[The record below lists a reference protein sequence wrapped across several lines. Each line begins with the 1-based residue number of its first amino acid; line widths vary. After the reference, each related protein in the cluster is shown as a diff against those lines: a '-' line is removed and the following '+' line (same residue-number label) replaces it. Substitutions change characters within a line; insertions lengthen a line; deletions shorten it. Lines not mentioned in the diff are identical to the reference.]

1 MTINPDR
8 VTAVVLAGGL
18 GTRIKHLVPNLPKP
32 MVPVR
37 GRPFLEW
44 VVGYLRQQGIRRVLI
59 SNGHLGEVIEKHF
72 AALPGAGVALRCI
85 RESDALGTAGGFLNA
100 VSVSGEKPDAWLVL
114 NGDSLVF
121 ADLLAAAAP
130 LNEPQVQG
138 VVVGVS
144 VPDAS
149 RYGRVAFD
157 QTGRL
162 LKFEE
167 KQPGVGVINAGVYFF
182 KPALLAQFPPQR
194 PLSFEMDVFPQL
206 LARGARLQVVVTQA
220 PFLDIGTPE
229 SLARAESFIEENAVE
244 PRIDTNGHE

>member
-8 VTAVVLAGGL
+8 VTAVVLAGGR

-32 MVPVR
+32 MAPVL

-44 VVGYLRQQGIRRVLI
+44 VVGYLRHQGIRRVLI
-59 SNGHLGEVIEKHF
+59 STGHLGDVIEKHF
-72 AALPGAGVALRCI
+72 AAQPVAGVALRCV
-85 RESDALGTAGGFLNA
+85 REDDALGTAGGFLNA
-100 VSVSGEKPDAWLVL
+100 VSASGEKPDAWLVL

-121 ADLLAAAAP
+121 GDLRAAAAP
-130 LNEPQVQG
+130 LKEPQVQG

-149 RYGRVAFD
+149 RYGRIAFD
-157 QTGRL
+157 QTDRL

-167 KQPGVGVINAGVYFF
+167 KQPGGGVINAGVYLF

-194 PLSFEMDVFPQL
+194 PLSFEIDVFPQL
-206 LARGARLQVVVTQA
+206 LARGVHLQVCATTA

-229 SLARAESFIEENAVE
+229 SLALAESFIEENAVE
-244 PRIDTNGHE
+244 PRMETNGHE